1 MKFFSTVMASLFA
14 IALLAGV
21 TPIKADAGEYIG
33 DYCWNWSNQTPL
45 ESGTFQLGVTHI
57 GGGHYLCSG
66 VFTVTK
72 PTFTQFPVHGNL
84 ELLAGKIYV
93 TLSLAHKL
101 RNNVLGLTMLEARLD
116 PTNLSGTFEAINLF
130 IDSVELSQGTL
141 VNTTCQ

>member
-1 MKFFSTVMASLFA
+1 MKSFSTVMFSLFV
-14 IALLAGV
+14 IGLLSGV

-45 ESGTFQLGVTHI
+45 ESGTFQLGITHI

-72 PTFTQFPVHGNL
+72 PTFMQFPAHGNV

-93 TLSLAHKL
+93 TLSLVHKL
-101 RNNVLGLTMLEARLD
+101 RNDLGLTMLEARLD
-116 PTNLSGTFEAINLF
+116 PTNLSGTFEAFNLF
-130 IDSVELSQGTL
+130 IDSVEISQGTFAY
-141 VNTTCQ
+141 TTCQ